1 MTQNLNGKNMNP
13 KPVKDGKEIIMGGLQ
28 RELAMMQSEQ
38 EENQMHTVYIVMA
51 EEPKPRAGEYE
62 RSRKCYCVCDSFSVA
77 EDVIEKDT
85 SRGDIL
91 PGATIEEHALQTKD
105 MV

>member
-1 MTQNLNGKNMNP
+1 MSP
-13 KPVKDGKEIIMGGLQ
+13 KHAKDGKEIIMGGLQ
-28 RELAMMQSEQ
+28 RELARMQAEQ
-38 EENQMHTVYIVMA
+38 EEDQMHTVYVVMA
-51 EEPKPRAGEYE
+51 EEPKPRGRWEAHSG

-77 EDVIEKDT
+77 AAVIEKDI

-91 PGATIEEHALQTKD
+91 PGATIEEHTLQTKD